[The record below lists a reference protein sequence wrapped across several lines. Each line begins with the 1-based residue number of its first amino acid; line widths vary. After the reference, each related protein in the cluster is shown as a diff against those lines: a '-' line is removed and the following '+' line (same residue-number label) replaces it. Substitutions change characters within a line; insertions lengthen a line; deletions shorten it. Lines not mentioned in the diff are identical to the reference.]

1 MKPRLGWALTMG
13 LCLCSGGAASVFA
26 RSGQA
31 PVAFHLTFQ
40 KTAYTRTDP
49 IEVTLSLENKGR
61 KPVWVNKRFYLNA
74 DTQPPEE
81 RDVILEVTSPTGEKV
96 PCTYS
101 HQTGLPRTE
110 HFELLQPGRRAEA
123 ERPHDLRNYFDVAA
137 LGRYTVVGIYTNVF
151 GQEIGLDA
159 LTGPVRS
166 KPVTFTIVE

>member
-1 MKPRLGWALTMG
+1 MSIA
-13 LCLCSGGAASVFA
+13 
-26 RSGQA
+26 
-31 PVAFHLTFQ
+31 VAFAAAPGRAGAKANVRHVKAPIAFHVTLANTE
-40 KTAYTRTDP
+40 YTRTDP
-49 IEVTLSLENKGR
+49 IEVTFSLENKGR

-123 ERPHDLRNYFDVAA
+123 ERPHDLRNYFDFAA

-159 LTGPVRS
+159 LTSPVRS
-166 KPVTFTIVE
+166 KPVTFTMVE